1 MVIAAACLLSLS
13 VAALA
18 QDTYPSADEQKPAA
32 QKKLKPKPAT
42 EKPAPVKPALASL
55 PPDTKLAPANDPLA
69 DVPSGERNAIRAAL
83 LWSSADEA
91 TPPGEDP
98 ITAAIK
104 RYQGRIKSKVT
115 GALTQSEREGLL
127 AEAKAREDEFGWR
140 VVTDPAT
147 GIRVG
152 LPTKMVPR
160 ATEVPQGTRW
170 SSRHGDVVVETF
182 RIKTT
187 EGIGVLFEQAKKEAA
202 RKVEYSLMRAD
213 NFIVSGLQGLKK
225 FALRAT
231 MKNGELRG
239 VTVSYDQAIEGIVAP
254 VAVAMA
260 SAYAPFPERSAPL
273 AALTKSVEYGTGLI
287 VSDHGHIVTDRKLT
301 EGCISL
307 VASGIGSADRIA
319 VDPQNALALIRVYG
333 RSGLKPVSLAA
344 STPAN
349 ADDVTLVGI
358 PDPHIQNGDK
368 ASSELRARLRDG
380 GALELRQPLP
390 IGGYSGAAAL
400 DKSGQVVP
408 ADAIRAF
415 LARNNVAAPAAAGDA
430 RASVVRIICVRN

>member
-1 MVIAAACLLSLS
+1 MC
-13 VAALA
+13 
-18 QDTYPSADEQKPAA
+18 
-32 QKKLKPKPAT
+32 
-42 EKPAPVKPALASL
+42 
-55 PPDTKLAPANDPLA
+55 
-69 DVPSGERNAIRAAL
+69 IR
-83 LWSSADEA
+83 D
-91 TPPGEDP
+91 
-98 ITAAIK
+98 
-104 RYQGRIKSKVT
+104 R
-115 GALTQSEREGLL
+115 
-127 AEAKAREDEFGWR
+127 
-140 VVTDPAT
+140 
-147 GIRVG
+147 
-152 LPTKMVPR
+152 
-160 ATEVPQGTRW
+160 
-170 SSRHGDVVVETF
+170 
-182 RIKTT
+182 
-187 EGIGVLFEQAKKEAA
+187 
-202 RKVEYSLMRAD
+202 
-213 NFIVSGLQGLKK
+213 
-225 FALRAT
+225 
-231 MKNGELRG
+231 
-239 VTVSYDQAIEGIVAP
+239 
-254 VAVAMA
+254 
-260 SAYAPFPERSAPL
+260 FPERSAPL

-400 DKSGQVVP
+400 DKSGQVVGMMETRNMMLASAEPSLPPVRLVP